1 MTKIGFI
8 GLGTMGGPMAS
19 NIVKG
24 GHLVRGFDIN
34 QASLKSHIEN
44 GGIISSSPSEAAE
57 DCDFLFTML
66 PNSQHVKEA
75 IFEKN
80 GAIESLKKG
89 SIVIDMS
96 TIHPFETDE
105 IREKLK
111 DHGVSMIDCPIG
123 RTSVEARLGKSL
135 LMVGGEQGDIKK
147 ATPILNLIGDTLKD
161 CGGPGMG
168 SRMKIVNNYMTT
180 VLNILSGEAL
190 TLARSVG
197 LDQTKCIDVLSGTA
211 AVKSHLT
218 TTYPTKVLKND
229 VSPAFMVELALKDL
243 GIAVNLGDKVNVPLE
258 LGKASVSTYESAIE
272 EGRGKQDWTSVF
284 LNLQN
289 RAGLSLPKN
298 IKE

>member
-34 QASLKSHIEN
+34 QASITSHLEN

-75 IFEKN
+75 IFETN

-111 DHGVSMIDCPIG
+111 EHGVSMIDCPIG

-135 LMVGGEQGDIKK
+135 LMLGGEQGDIKK

-180 VLNILSGEAL
+180 VLNVLSGEAL

>member
-1 MTKIGFI
+1 
-8 GLGTMGGPMAS
+8 L
-19 NIVKG
+19 
-24 GHLVRGFDIN
+24 
-34 QASLKSHIEN
+34 EN
-44 GGIISSSPSEAAE
+44 GGINASSPSEAAE
-57 DCDFLFTML
+57 DCEFLFTML

-105 IREKLK
+105 IREKLNN
-111 DHGVSMIDCPIG
+111 HGVSMIDCPIG

-135 LMVGGEQGDIKK
+135 LMVGGEQSDIKK

-197 LDQTKCIDVLSGTA
+197 LDQKKCIDVLSGTA

-243 GIAVNLGDKVNVPLE
+243 RIAVNLGDKVNVPLE
-258 LGKASVSTYESAIE
+258 LGKASFSTYESAIE

-289 RAGLSLPKN
+289 RAGLSLPEN

>member
-24 GHLVRGFDIN
+24 GHQVRGFDIN
-34 QASLKSHIEN
+34 QTSIKLHLEK
-44 GGIISSSPSEAAE
+44 GGINASSPSEAAE
-57 DCDFLFTML
+57 DCEFLFTML

-80 GAIESLKKG
+80 GAIESLRKG

-96 TIHPFETDE
+96 TIHPFETDG
-105 IREKLK
+105 IREMLK
-111 DHGVSMIDCPIG
+111 EHGVSMIDCPIG

-180 VLNILSGEAL
+180 VLNVLSGEAL

-211 AVKSHLT
+211 AVKSHLK

>member
-24 GHLVRGFDIN
+24 GHQVRGFDIN
-34 QASLKSHIEN
+34 QTSIKLHLEK
-44 GGIISSSPSEAAE
+44 GGIYASSPSEAAE
-57 DCDFLFTML
+57 DCEFLFTML

-80 GAIESLKKG
+80 GAIESLRKG

-105 IREKLK
+105 IREMLK
-111 DHGVSMIDCPIG
+111 EHGVSMIDCPIG

-180 VLNILSGEAL
+180 VLNVLSGEAL

>member
-8 GLGTMGGPMAS
+8 GLGTMGGPMAL
-19 NIVKG
+19 NIIKG
-24 GHLVRGFDIN
+24 GHQVRGFDIN
-34 QASLKSHIEN
+34 QTSLKSHLEN
-44 GGIISSSPSEAAE
+44 GGINASSPSEAAE
-57 DCDFLFTML
+57 DCEFLFTML

-180 VLNILSGEAL
+180 VLNVLSGEAL

>member
-24 GHLVRGFDIN
+24 GHQVRGFDIN
-34 QASLKSHIEN
+34 QTSIKLHLEN
-44 GGIISSSPSEAAE
+44 GGINASSPSEAAE
-57 DCDFLFTML
+57 DCEFLFTML

-80 GAIESLKKG
+80 GAIESLRKG

-96 TIHPFETDE
+96 TIHPFETDG
-105 IREKLK
+105 IREMLK
-111 DHGVSMIDCPIG
+111 EHGVSMIDCPIG

-180 VLNILSGEAL
+180 VLNVLSGEAL

-218 TTYPTKVLKND
+218 TTYPTKVLNND